1 MQLKGFLIAVSDIKR
16 SLQYSRDLF
25 GLELLQDNDGN
36 MVLSQGL
43 VLQDK
48 RIWQSFLRREITTE
62 SSGAELYFETADL
75 DAFLEK
81 LARLFPDT
89 VYVNRPMTH
98 TWGQRVVRFY
108 DPDGHL
114 IEVGTPML

>member
-1 MQLKGFLIAVSDIKR
+1 MQLKGFLLAVSDLRR
-16 SLQYSRDLF
+16 SLQYYRELF

-36 MVLSQGL
+36 LMLSQGL

-48 RIWQSFLRREITTE
+48 RIWQSFLQREITTGGC
-62 SSGAELYFETADL
+62 GAELYFEEADL

-81 LARLFPDT
+81 LARCYPDT

-98 TWGQRVVRFY
+98 SWGQRVVRFL

-114 IEVGTPML
+114 IEVGTPM